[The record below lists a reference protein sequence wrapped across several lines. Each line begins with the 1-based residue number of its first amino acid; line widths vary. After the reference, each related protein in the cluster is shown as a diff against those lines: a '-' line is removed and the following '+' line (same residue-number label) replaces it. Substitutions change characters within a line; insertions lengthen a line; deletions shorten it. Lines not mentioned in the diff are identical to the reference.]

1 VGDWLE
7 TYRGTVFRW
16 EVDHNDHF
24 TVAYYFARI
33 ADAGQNLLGAIGI
46 EPAEARTV
54 DCFVR
59 YQRELRVGDIMHVE
73 SGVIGVES
81 DGLVLGHKLLDTGEG
96 VLCTTVEQGV
106 RLSAP
111 LDPARARRI
120 EERRVAW
127 DGPARERR
135 PRPAGLNGLRDSA
148 RDTVRP
154 AEIDVTSGA
163 ALSHYVHRFSA
174 ANGHAIAAFGMT
186 PHYMRTQQRGFS
198 TFEFQLELGAPLR
211 AGDSVRVRSGVLH
224 VGNSSLRLL
233 HVMTR
238 EPSGEVVASLEQS
251 GVHFDQ
257 EARRPTPLPD
267 ALRERARTLLVAES

>member
-7 TYRGTVFRW
+7 TYRGIVFRW

-33 ADAGQNLLGAIGI
+33 ADAGQNLLGAVGLG
-46 EPAEARTV
+46 PAEARTV

-73 SGVIGVES
+73 SGVIGAEP
-81 DGLVLGHKLLDTGEG
+81 DALVLGHKLFDTGEG
-96 VLCTTVEQGV
+96 VLCTTVEQRV
-106 RLSAP
+106 RLAAR
-111 LDPARARRI
+111 LDAARARRA
-120 EERRVAW
+120 EECRVAW

-135 PRPAGLNGLRDSA
+135 PRPAEPRGLRDSA

-154 AEIDVTSGA
+154 VEIDSTNGA
-163 ALSHYVHRFSA
+163 ALSHYIHRFSA
-174 ANGHAIAAFGMT
+174 ANGHAIAGFGMT
-186 PHYMRTQQRGFS
+186 PHYMRAQQRGFS

-211 AGDSVRVRSGVLH
+211 AGDSVRVRSGLLH

-257 EARRPTPLPD
+257 EARRPSPLPD
-267 ALRERARTLLVAES
+267 ALRERARALLVTGT